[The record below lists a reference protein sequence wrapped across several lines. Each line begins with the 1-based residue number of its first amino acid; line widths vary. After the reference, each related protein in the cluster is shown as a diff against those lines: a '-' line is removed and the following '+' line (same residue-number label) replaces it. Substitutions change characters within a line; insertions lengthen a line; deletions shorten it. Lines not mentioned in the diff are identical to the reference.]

1 MTAPDYPTFNRR
13 GFRMY
18 QGQNGLAPSFTY
30 RGGRYRTRGPLL
42 KRNLPLRGT
51 TTKREPVTD
60 EVAGN
65 LRCWWPGF

>member
-30 RGGRYRTRGPLL
+30 RGGRYRIRPQIPKFRKSLQ
-42 KRNLPLRGT
+42 
-51 TTKREPVTD
+51 TK
-60 EVAGN
+60 AKLAN
-65 LRCWWPGF
+65 A

>member
-30 RGGRYRTRGPLL
+30 RGGRYWIRTSDLCRVKAAL
-42 KRNLPLRGT
+42 
-51 TTKREPVTD
+51 
-60 EVAGN
+60 
-65 LRCWWPGF
+65 

>member
-30 RGGRYRTRGPLL
+30 RGGRYS
-42 KRNLPLRGT
+42 
-51 TTKREPVTD
+51 V
-60 EVAGN
+60 
-65 LRCWWPGF
+65 